1 MKRPLN
7 KEVSRVLTE
16 KKLFHSELN
25 NVNTKNWNESH
36 YNEWEFILTGVKK
49 AEKDKDKPRHNPHR
63 KVKVMRLTDGYIF
76 ESIGEC
82 IKQEGIHQ
90 LALRNFIKQ
99 EINYKK
105 VI

>member
-1 MKRPLN
+1 MIQPKTL
-7 KEVSRVLTE
+7 EVADVLKE
-16 KKLFHSELN
+16 KKLLDSPLWDIRP
-25 NVNTKNWNESH
+25 KNWNESH
-36 YNEWEFILTGVKK
+36 YNEWSFILTGVKK

-63 KVKVMRLTDGYIF
+63 KVKVMRLIDGYIF

>member
-1 MKRPLN
+1 MIQPTNL
-7 KEVSRVLTE
+7 EVAKVLTE
-16 KKLFHSELN
+16 KKLLKSLLWD
-25 NVNTKNWNESH
+25 VRTKYWNESH
-36 YNEWEFILTGVKK
+36 YNEWEYILTGVKK